1 MGVQM
6 LGAVLAALEPDTP
19 TLRPLFGKAV
29 PDVASRRLDAPRED
43 QSMARSHRR
52 SRFSGDLMA

>member
-1 MGVQM
+1 M

-19 TLRPLFGKAV
+19 SLRPLFGKAV

-43 QSMARSHRR
+43 RSMARSHRR

>member
-43 QSMARSHRR
+43 RSMALISPREGAD
-52 SRFSGDLMA
+52 FLVI

>member
-1 MGVQM
+1 M

-43 QSMARSHRR
+43 RSMALISPREGAD
-52 SRFSGDLMA
+52 FLVI

>member
-29 PDVASRRLDAPRED
+29 PDVASRRLDAPRRAKIE
-43 QSMARSHRR
+43 AWR
-52 SRFSGDLMA
+52 DLTEGADFLVI

>member
-1 MGVQM
+1 M

-29 PDVASRRLDAPRED
+29 PDVASRRLDAPRRAKIE
-43 QSMARSHRR
+43 AWR
-52 SRFSGDLMA
+52 DLTEGADFLVI

>member
-29 PDVASRRLDAPRED
+29 PDVASRRLDATRED
-43 QSMARSHRR
+43 EAWR
-52 SRFSGDLMA
+52 DLTEGADFLVI

>member
-6 LGAVLAALEPDTP
+6 LGALEPDTP

-29 PDVASRRLDAPRED
+29 PDVASRRLDATRED
-43 QSMARSHRR
+43 EAWR
-52 SRFSGDLMA
+52 DLTEGADFLVI